1 MLKVKMSQITL
12 APTYSRIAGKV
23 FIQSYIQNDGKHSK
37 DDTAE
42 DNVSSGMLTVPPV
55 YWCLTH
61 VRV

>member
-1 MLKVKMSQITL
+1 MLKVKRSQITL

-55 YWCLTH
+55 Y
-61 VRV
+61 

>member
-12 APTYSRIAGKV
+12 AATYSRIVGKV

-37 DDTAE
+37 DDTVE

-55 YWCLTH
+55 Y
-61 VRV
+61 

>member
-12 APTYSRIAGKV
+12 APTYSRIAGSKV

-37 DDTAE
+37 DDTVE

-55 YWCLTH
+55 Y
-61 VRV
+61 